1 MPLPRPAL
9 SKAYTYRTVTILE
22 GESLVNDASALVA
35 FRFAVAAVAGSSFVL
50 WKAGIMFLISLA
62 GGFVVG
68 VVLWMIFAVIVRKQR
83 QNSDVIVGLTIL
95 LPFVAYLLAEE
106 IHISGV
112 IAVVTA
118 GLIISGNKDKFSR
131 QARVQSKSVWD
142 TVIFILGGLIFIM
155 IGLEFPLVLK
165 DIPSNHIL
173 SLIGSSFLIFLTAL
187 ALRILFVFWNKKS
200 IDNRIKSMQRRE
212 AAITDRIRNN
222 MQMNALQQGN
232 TATVRRRFAAMRR
245 NRGKMLKRINYLKEY
260 KPLSLKECLIIGWSG
275 MRGIVS
281 LAAALSLPL
290 LMADGTEFPQRSI
303 IIFLTVVT
311 VIFMLVIQGVG
322 LPLLIRWLKIGDNND

>member
-1 MPLPRPAL
+1 
-9 SKAYTYRTVTILE
+9 
-22 GESLVNDASALVA
+22 
-35 FRFAVAAVAGSSFVL
+35 
-50 WKAGIMFLISLA
+50 
-62 GGFVVG
+62 
-68 VVLWMIFAVIVRKQR
+68 
-83 QNSDVIVGLTIL
+83 
-95 LPFVAYLLAEE
+95 
-106 IHISGV
+106 
-112 IAVVTA
+112 
-118 GLIISGNKDKFSR
+118 
-131 QARVQSKSVWD
+131 
-142 TVIFILGGLIFIM
+142 
-155 IGLEFPLVLK
+155 
-165 DIPSNHIL
+165 
-173 SLIGSSFLIFLTAL
+173 
-187 ALRILFVFWNKKS
+187 
-200 IDNRIKSMQRRE
+200 MQRRE